1 MKPKQLETV
10 LILFFSGLLL
20 ALYSYYRP
28 EISMTF
34 LKGETVNFDF
44 IPFDKMLTLNLK
56 NNHNAKADSLTD
68 KLLAQTK
75 VDTVAVKKKTP
86 EKEEEMPFLSLPNSN
101 GEIGPLDDFFS
112 ALMLD
117 APKKVVRIAHYGDS
131 QIEGD
136 RISSNLRAKFVR
148 EFGGEGVGFI
158 PFQDIAESV
167 TYTRT
172 SSKNWKRFTVFH
184 DKLKKGNFG
193 LSGMSF
199 VYMKHGSE
207 EMVESIEEGTENIEV
222 ENPVEKTE
230 VAENTTL
237 NISLRNRYSHL
248 SIQYGN
254 ADSPC
259 KVTVCKRGK
268 NEVLGKTVL
277 QSKEEYNN
285 QEIPLSSAER
295 QISLTFKGKSPMF
308 YGLTVDGDNGVQ
320 VDNYGIRGHSGNGLM
335 KINKE
340 LLSKEVAQSNTRL
353 LILQFGA
360 NTIPYVKDGKTLN
373 YIAQEFSKLFKKFK
387 GANRNISILVIGVGD
402 MATRIDGE
410 YTSYPM
416 IPQIRDVL
424 KKSALDAGCAY
435 FDLYEYMGGKDAILS
450 WSKKGLASKD
460 GHFSPQGQEIVAD
473 EIFKVLLNNFN
484 LFKQKYHLNS

>member
-1 MKPKQLETV
+1 MKLKQLETV

-28 EISMTF
+28 EISMSF

-44 IPFDKMLTLNLK
+44 IPFDKMLTLSLNS
-56 NNHNAKADSLTD
+56 NHNSKADSLTD
-68 KLLAQTK
+68 QLLAKSQADTTVK
-75 VDTVAVKKKTP
+75 VATPKKV
-86 EKEEEMPFLSLPNSN
+86 EEPTFLTLPNTN
-101 GEIGPLDDFFS
+101 GGIGPLDDFFS
-112 ALMLD
+112 ALKLD

-158 PFQDIAESV
+158 PFDDIAECV

-199 VYMKHGSE
+199 IYMKHGNE
-207 EMVESIEEGTENIEV
+207 EIPEVTDESITEDNTEKVEESDNT
-222 ENPVEKTE
+222 
-230 VAENTTL
+230 TTL
-237 NISLRNRYSHL
+237 NISLRNPYTRL
-248 SIQYGN
+248 AVQYGN
-254 ADSPC
+254 AESPC

-268 NEVLGKTVL
+268 KEVLGKTVL
-277 QSKEEYNN
+277 QSNEEYNE

-295 QISLTFKGKSPMF
+295 QLSLTFKGKSPVF

-335 KINKE
+335 KINNLLLTKE
-340 LLSKEVAQSNTRL
+340 IAQSNTRL

-402 MATRIDGE
+402 MATRIEGE

-473 EIFKVLLNNFN
+473 EIFKILLDNYN

>member
-1 MKPKQLETV
+1 MKLKQLETV

-44 IPFDKMLTLNLK
+44 IPFDRMLTLSLNK
-56 NNHNAKADSLTD
+56 NHNAKADSLTD
-68 KLLAQTK
+68 KLLAQSK
-75 VDTVAVKKKTP
+75 VATVAVKTKAP
-86 EKEEEMPFLSLPNSN
+86 EKEEEMPFLSLPNGN
-101 GEIGPLDDFFS
+101 EGIGPLDDFFS
-112 ALMLD
+112 ALTLD

-136 RISSNLRAKFVR
+136 RISSNLRTKFVH

-158 PFQDIAESV
+158 PFQDIAECV
-167 TYTRT
+167 TYSRT

-184 DKLKKGNFG
+184 DKLKNGNFG

-199 VYMKHGSE
+199 IYMKHASE
-207 EMVESIEEGTENIEV
+207 EMVETAEEGAEDGEAEI
-222 ENPVEKTE
+222 PVEKTE

-237 NISLRNRYSHL
+237 NITLRNRYSHL
-248 SIQYGN
+248 AIQYGN

-259 KVTVCKRGK
+259 KVTVCKRGN
-268 NEVLGKTVL
+268 NEVLGKAVL
-277 QSKEEYNN
+277 QSKEEYNV

-308 YGLTVDGDNGVQ
+308 YGLTVDGNNGVQ

-335 KINKE
+335 KINKD
-340 LLSKEVAQSNTRL
+340 LLSKEIAQSNTRL

-473 EIFKVLLNNFN
+473 EIFKVLLSNYH